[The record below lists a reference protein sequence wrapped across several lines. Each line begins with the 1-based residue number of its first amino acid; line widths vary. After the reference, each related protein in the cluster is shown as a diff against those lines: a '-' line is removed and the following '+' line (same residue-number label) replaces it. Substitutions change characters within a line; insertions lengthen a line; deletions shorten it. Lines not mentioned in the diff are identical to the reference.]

1 MRYRRRREVPARRA
15 PMSPGIRHSLA
26 RCPLGVRTS
35 PGVFFFRRLHE
46 REFAGHAGI
55 DDPHEVGV
63 HFPQFLDHLLGKGDG
78 RAVLEFQPFPSGE
91 GALQVQDLEAAI
103 HEFGGAFLVAVEG
116 AGLDA
121 QGIQLG
127 FGQDTGVNAGI
138 VGKAFDE
145 GGIFG
150 GGFVHEFHDVDPLVE
165 S

>member
-1 MRYRRRREVPARRA
+1 M
-15 PMSPGIRHSLA
+15 
-26 RCPLGVRTS
+26 
-35 PGVFFFRRLHE
+35 
-46 REFAGHAGI
+46 
-55 DDPHEVGV
+55 
-63 HFPQFLDHLLGKGDG
+63 G
-78 RAVLEFQPFPSGE
+78 RSVLEFQPFPSGE

>member
-1 MRYRRRREVPARRA
+1 MGELSSNS
-15 PMSPGIRHSLA
+15 SPSHPERA
-26 RCPLGVRTS
+26 RCRCRI
-35 PGVFFFRRLHE
+35 F
-46 REFAGHAGI
+46 
-55 DDPHEVGV
+55 
-63 HFPQFLDHLLGKGDG
+63 
-78 RAVLEFQPFPSGE
+78 
-91 GALQVQDLEAAI
+91 EAAI

-145 GGIFG
+145 DGIFG